1 MADEDFSSDFQ
12 IERDVTFQ
20 QQLQRLHTLTVTARW
35 VVIGV
40 LWVSLAP
47 ISLWGLRSE
56 IDLWRDYFTWTAVRY
71 GLAYN
76 PLPTFGL
83 ALCIGMTVTVLIW
96 QSRNIAFGISQRQT
110 KRLEHQLLSIRQQGK
125 SHPLWKWVCKET

>member
-1 MADEDFSSDFQ
+1 
-12 IERDVTFQ
+12 
-20 QQLQRLHTLTVTARW
+20 
-35 VVIGV
+35 VIGV
-40 LWVSLAP
+40 LWVSVAP

-110 KRLEHQLLSIRQQGK
+110 KRLERQLLSIRQQGK
-125 SHPLWKWVCKET
+125 SHPLWKWVCEE